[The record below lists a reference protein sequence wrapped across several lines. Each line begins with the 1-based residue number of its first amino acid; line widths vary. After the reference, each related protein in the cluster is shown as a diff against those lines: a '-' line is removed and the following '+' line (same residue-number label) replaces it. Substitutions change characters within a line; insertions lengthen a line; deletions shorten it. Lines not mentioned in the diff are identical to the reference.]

1 MKKIEKDNN
10 ITSNYDRQEQIVVVS
25 IQDTGTG
32 IDPTIEGK
40 LFNKFATKSEKGIGL
55 GLYISRRII
64 EAHNGKIWA
73 ENNADG
79 RGATFHISLPINIP
93 VG

>member
-1 MKKIEKDNN
+1 
-10 ITSNYDRQEQIVVVS
+10 VVS
-25 IQDTGTG
+25 IQDTGIG

-40 LFNKFATKSEKGIGL
+40 LFNKFTTKSEKGIGL

-79 RGATFHISLPINIP
+79 RGATFHFSLPLSANHLD
-93 VG
+93 